1 MPNGHNDLNRLRPIQ
16 LITGKMKVKQV
27 FFLFVLAW
35 CGKPFFTYGQ
45 DPKPIEAEIAPV
57 EVEIVR
63 ERKIVLPEAVRFFEK
78 IPPRPAEPIKPEITY
93 EFRSFQFSTPQANPV
108 IRPLKLKEEE
118 QGDVYG
124 GFLSAGY
131 GNYASPYLEAFIN
144 SRRDKNKLIG
154 AHAFL
159 NSSGKGPVDGRNS
172 GSGNSGV
179 SVFARSFGRDITY
192 QAEAGFENRSTH
204 FYGYPQPQV
213 VERDT
218 IRQSF
223 NLFSLGLGLANSRN
237 AEFSYSLNGN
247 FSYLSDKFSATES
260 TLDLGFTS
268 SYKIS
273 ASNQLHINAGYA
285 VMSRKDAGVDAR
297 PRSLL
302 TVNPYFLFTPVDNLS
317 LQAGAVIALENDTL
331 DAKDFH
337 LFPDLKATYK
347 LSPSVDVVGMLTG
360 NVDRVS
366 LQSLVRENLW
376 LAPAV
381 PFYHT
386 NKLFEVQAA
395 INARLSSI
403 AQVHTGISFA
413 NFENL
418 YFYVNDVTD
427 ASKFNTVYDAGST
440 KRTNFFAAISL
451 NYSDIARF
459 MVRGDYFSYSTD
471 ELPEAWH
478 RPGYRATV
486 SASYTVLRKLLL
498 STDII
503 AQGNIKALDPVT
515 QTSIKLDPAFDLNF
529 RTEYFVSKNFSV
541 FVDLNNI
548 TSNKYPM
555 FLNYPVRGFQVM
567 GGITWSF

>member
-1 MPNGHNDLNRLRPIQ
+1 MNSNRGQ
-16 LITGKMKVKQV
+16 FLI
-27 FFLFVLAW
+27 LAIF
-35 CGKPFFTYGQ
+35 GVVQFALGQ
-45 DPKPIEAEIAPV
+45 DSKSVEAEIAPV

-108 IRPLKLKEEE
+108 IRPLKLKDEE
-118 QGDVYG
+118 QGEVYG
-124 GFLSAGY
+124 GFVSAGY

-144 SRRDKNKLIG
+144 SKRDKNKLIG

-172 GSGNSGV
+172 GNGNSGV
-179 SVFARSFGRDITY
+179 SVFARSFGKEMTY
-192 QAEAGFENRSTH
+192 QALAGFENRSTH
-204 FYGYPQPQV
+204 FYGYPQAQV

-223 NLFSLGLGLANSRN
+223 NLFSLGLGFANSRN
-237 AEFSYSLNGN
+237 TDFSYQLDGN
-247 FSYLSDKFSATES
+247 FSYLSDRFSATES
-260 TLDLGFTS
+260 TLDIGFTS
-268 SYKIS
+268 SYKLSDANKIQIEAAYLS
-273 ASNQLHINAGYA
+273 
-285 VMSRKDAGVDAR
+285 MSRKDEGIDAK

-302 TVNPYFLFTPVDNLS
+302 SLNTYFLFKPLDNLT
-317 LQAGAVIALENDTL
+317 LQAGVILALENDTL
-331 DAKDFH
+331 DTKDFH
-337 LFPDLKATYK
+337 FFPDLKATYK
-347 LSPSVDVVGMLTG
+347 LSPSVDVVGLLTG
-360 NVDRVS
+360 GVERVS

-381 PFYHT
+381 PLYHT
-386 NKLFEVQAA
+386 NKLFEFQAA
-395 INARLSSI
+395 INARIGSI
-403 AQVHTGISFA
+403 TLVHTGLAFA
-413 NFENL
+413 NLENL
-418 YFYVNDVTD
+418 YFFVNDIND
-427 ASKFNTVYDAGST
+427 GSKFNTVYDAGST
-440 KRTNFFAAISL
+440 KRTNFFAAVTL
-451 NYSDIARF
+451 NYGDIARL

-486 SASYTVLRKLLL
+486 SGLYTISKKLLL
-498 STDII
+498 SADII
-503 AQGNIKALDPVT
+503 AQGNMKALDPQT
-515 QTSIKLDPAFDLNF
+515 QLSIKLDPAFDLNF
-529 RTEYFVSKNFSV
+529 RTEYLVSKSFSV

-548 TSNKYPM
+548 TSNKYPV